1 MAAAPR
7 IRIEA
12 NADVSHCL
20 SQIRQAYH
28 LHAQQQLAPGR
39 IPDLWTTLHRTHYTH
54 GWRMHASQSGQ
65 PGWKP
70 PTLGTE
76 DDPRDFVPF
85 LRRQLA
91 PDELAFALFVVFQ
104 GHRTSMRDDA
114 GAEVKRRY
122 NALRGNVGNFS
133 EDDIMFELGPE
144 VLRSTPA
151 LRTLNSLLNPRETA
165 ALRFH
170 PVAVFR
176 AVRAEMLERHH
187 DAVNPPS
194 VLPIDVNRA
203 ALRLRPRAASASASA
218 TPTPAP
224 QVGVALAAAQY
235 HAQQQAQQ
243 QGPEEEGGG
252 EEEQQE
258 DGFRAPSVP
267 SHDGSLFPPTSHK
280 RKSAG
285 GPASPIAPRRRR
297 LNQAVEGDEE
307 DEESVPPPKAQQ
319 RHQEQQQQQK
329 QQQEEEDEDPDSGRR
344 ESTPGC
350 DCSFLDDA
358 PFPPS
363 RPQSPSIP
371 SFSPLLD
378 TPRTPIRAE
387 PLPSGAVSS
396 PADFR
401 TPPQGPLVLP
411 AEARPVVREE
421 LERWREIV
429 RLVQAMPEPT
439 GNSLWV
445 ETVRAATQSMRP
457 VSLWVENMLD
467 EDALRDDTAQ

>member
-203 ALRLRPRAASASASA
+203 AL
-218 TPTPAP
+218 
-224 QVGVALAAAQY
+224 
-235 HAQQQAQQ
+235 H
-243 QGPEEEGGG
+243 
-252 EEEQQE
+252 
-258 DGFRAPSVP
+258 
-267 SHDGSLFPPTSHK
+267 
-280 RKSAG
+280 
-285 GPASPIAPRRRR
+285 
-297 LNQAVEGDEE
+297 
-307 DEESVPPPKAQQ
+307 
-319 RHQEQQQQQK
+319 
-329 QQQEEEDEDPDSGRR
+329 
-344 ESTPGC
+344 
-350 DCSFLDDA
+350 
-358 PFPPS
+358 
-363 RPQSPSIP
+363 
-371 SFSPLLD
+371 